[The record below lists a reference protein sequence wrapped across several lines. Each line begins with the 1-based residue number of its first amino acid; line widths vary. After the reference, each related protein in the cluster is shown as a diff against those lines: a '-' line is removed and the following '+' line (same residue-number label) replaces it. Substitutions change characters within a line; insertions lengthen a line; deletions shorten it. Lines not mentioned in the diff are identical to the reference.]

1 MPMFHFKAMT
11 AQGAV
16 KEGSESAASYAEL
29 VSRLR
34 QRHYF
39 PVDITEV
46 ATGKDLKT
54 LPMFGRVGVKQL
66 AVYCRQFAVMLG
78 AGVTIVGCLDILRQ
92 QTQNRRLR
100 DTTAELYE
108 DVQKGV
114 MLSEALRKHRD
125 IFPELMV
132 QMVEAGETSG
142 SLDLVMSRVAVH
154 YEKEN
159 KINARVKSA
168 MVYPAVLSIVCVCVV
183 IFLLTNVMPTFV
195 GMFEGSGV
203 SLPGPTRALLA
214 ISDTLRERWYVFVL
228 AVAFL
233 VYAFRRSAGTEGGRA
248 AFDRWKLRMP
258 VYKGLIQ
265 KTASA
270 RFARTMSTMLASGIP
285 LLQAMEDTAGAVG
298 NTVIAEGIMEAR
310 EDVRKGAALSLPIRK
325 LGFFPPMVP
334 SMIEIGEE
342 SGSLDEV
349 LDKTANIY
357 DEEVDIEVQRMLS
370 LMEPL
375 LIVAMA
381 LIVGFIVIAMIMPM
395 FDMLKTVS

>member
-1 MPMFHFKAMT
+1 MPIFHFKAMT
-11 AQGAV
+11 AKGIV

-34 QRHYF
+34 QRQYF
-39 PVDITEV
+39 PLEITEAV
-46 ATGKDLKT
+46 TGKEIGT
-54 LPMFGRVGVKQL
+54 LPVFGRVGVKQL

-100 DTTAELYE
+100 DATAVLYE
-108 DVQKGV
+108 DVQKGL
-114 MLSEALRKHRD
+114 MLSESLRKRDD
-125 IFPELMV
+125 IFPDLMIQMV
-132 QMVEAGETSG
+132 QAGETSG

-168 MVYPAVLSIVCVCVV
+168 MVYPAVLAVVCVCVV
-183 IFLLTNVMPTFV
+183 VFLLTNVMPTFV
-195 GMFEGSGV
+195 GMFEGSNIP
-203 SLPGPTRALLA
+203 LPGATQVLLA
-214 ISDTLRERWYVFVL
+214 ISDALRTRWYLFL
-228 AVAFL
+228 LILFAAV
-233 VYAFRRSAGTEGGRA
+233 YIFRRYAGTEGGRMVL
-248 AFDRWKLRMP
+248 DRWKLRLP
-258 VYKGLIQ
+258 VVKGLVR

-270 RFARTMSTMLASGIP
+270 RFARTMSTMLVSGIP

-298 NTVIAEGIMEAR
+298 NAAVAQGILDAR
-310 EDVRKGAALSLPIRK
+310 ENVRKGAPLSVPIRK
-325 LGFFPPMVP
+325 MDIFPPMVP

-342 SGSLDEV
+342 SGTLDEV
-349 LDKTANIY
+349 LDKTAGIY

-375 LIVAMA
+375 MIVVMA
-381 LIVGFIVIAMIMPM
+381 LIVGFIVIAMMLPM
-395 FDMLKTVS
+395 FGMLQTV

>member
-16 KEGSESAASYAEL
+16 KEGSESAASYSEL
-29 VSRLR
+29 LARLR

-39 PVDITEV
+39 PLDITEV
-46 ATGKDLKT
+46 VTGKDLGT
-54 LPMFGRVGVKQL
+54 LPIFGGRVGVKRL
-66 AVYCRQFAVMLG
+66 AVFCRQFAVMLG

-92 QTQNRRLR
+92 QTQHKRLR
-100 DTTAELYE
+100 DAAAELYE
-108 DVQKGV
+108 DVQKGL
-114 MLSEALRKHRD
+114 MLSESLRKRGD
-125 IFPELMV
+125 IFPNLMI

-168 MVYPAVLSIVCVCVV
+168 MVYPSVLAVVCVCVV
-183 IFLLTNVMPTFV
+183 IFLLTSVMPTFV
-195 GMFEGSGV
+195 GMFQGSDIA
-203 SLPGPTRALLA
+203 LPGPTMALLA
-214 ISDTLRERWYVFVL
+214 ISEALRTRWYLFALFVGL
-228 AVAFL
+228 AV
-233 VYAFRRSAGTEGGRA
+233 YIFRRYAGTDGGRMA
-248 AFDRWKLRMP
+248 LDRLKLRLP
-258 VYKGLIQ
+258 VVKGLVQ

-285 LLQAMEDTAGAVG
+285 LLKAMEDTAGAVG
-298 NTVIAEGIMEAR
+298 NAAVAKGILDAR
-310 EDVRKGAALSLPIRK
+310 ESVRKGAPLSAPIRK

-342 SGSLDEV
+342 SGTLEEV
-349 LDKTANIY
+349 LDKTAGIY
-357 DEEVDIEVQRMLS
+357 DEEVDIEVSRMLS

-375 LIVAMA
+375 MIVVMA
-381 LIVGFIVIAMIMPM
+381 LIVGFIVIAMMLPM
-395 FDMLKTVS
+395 FGMLQTV

>member
-11 AQGAV
+11 AAGAV

-39 PVDITEV
+39 PVDISEV

-66 AVYCRQFAVMLG
+66 SVYCRQFAVMLG

-92 QTQNRRLR
+92 QTQNKRLR
-100 DTTAELYE
+100 DATAELYE

-114 MLSEALRKHRD
+114 MLSEALKKHRD

-168 MVYPAVLSIVCVCVV
+168 MVYPAVLSVVCVAVV
-183 IFLLTNVMPTFV
+183 IFLLTNVMPTFI
-195 GMFEGSGV
+195 GMFEGSGIA
-203 SLPGPTRALLA
+203 LPGPTRALLA
-214 ISDTLRERWYVFVL
+214 ISDALRTRWYVFLL
-228 AVAFL
+228 AAAL
-233 VYAFRRSAGTEGGRA
+233 IVYIFRRYAGTGGGRMA
-248 AFDRWKLRMP
+248 LDRWKLRMP
-258 VYKGLIQ
+258 VYKSLVQ

-298 NTVIAEGIMEAR
+298 NAAVAEGLMAAR
-310 EDVRKGAALSLPIRK
+310 EDVRKGVALSVPIRK

-349 LDKTANIY
+349 LDKTAGIY

-375 LIVAMA
+375 LIVFMA
-381 LIVGFIVIAMIMPM
+381 LIVGFIVIAMMLPM
-395 FDMLKTVS
+395 FGMLQTV